1 MKSLS
6 KQRCFEH
13 HTRLENF
20 HHEIILIL
28 MGQLIW
34 FYLKYVITENQ
45 DGPIVI
51 YYIAKIKKILGS
63 VFFANICILDKKLY
77 ATANKSCQFPIFGIS

>member
-1 MKSLS
+1 
-6 KQRCFEH
+6 
-13 HTRLENF
+13 
-20 HHEIILIL
+20 

-45 DGPIVI
+45 MGVGPII

-63 VFFANICILDKKLY
+63 VFFFANICILDKKLY